1 MYLKL
6 ACKNVRRSTRDFF
19 IYFLTLTVSV
29 YLLYTFNSLDGWKNS
44 VGLTE
49 LQQEI
54 FFELSQILKF
64 FSAFTI
70 VVFAFLIYYANRFL
84 IRRRKMEFGIYR
96 TLGMSSAAV
105 SRLLVYETVLVGAA
119 ALALGLAAGIVLSPL
134 FGLLTSSIFRT
145 QYHFRVVADPFAIE
159 MTLLC
164 FAAIFL
170 IVLIGNLRMLR
181 KQRDIDLIHGPSRRE
196 RFRFKGRF
204 SSLVFFAASILL
216 LSVVYYVSMTGVEFF
231 VVYLLPLGVAACLG
245 TLFFFRFAAASL
257 LTHAQ
262 TSKRFYYR
270 RLHLFVLRQVDSR
283 INSNYRSVATVCV
296 LLTISICMF
305 SMAIG
310 SAFTM
315 TEDLYSQQIG
325 VVPIFIG
332 MYFGIVFMI
341 AGAAILSL
349 QQLSQ
354 AVDSRQ
360 SYRILRQIGTS
371 AQMQRGSVTAQ
382 NGIYFGLPML
392 LACIH
397 SVFGIRLIS
406 SLMAQIGDGSFQSSI
421 AVWIFTP
428 VLILVI
434 YGIYFLIT
442 NLGCRRLLIPR
453 EQGHEAA

>member
-6 ACKNVRRSTRDFF
+6 ACKNVRKSTRDFF

-105 SRLLVYETVLVGAA
+105 SRLLVYETVLVGTAS
-119 ALALGLAAGIVLSPL
+119 LVLGLAAGIVLSPL

-159 MTLLC
+159 MTLIC

-181 KQRDIDLIHGPSRRE
+181 KQRDIDLIHGPAKRE

-204 SSLVFFAASILL
+204 SSLVFFAVSVLL
-216 LSVVYYVSMTGVEFF
+216 LSVVYYVSVTGEVFF

-257 LTHAQ
+257 LTLAQ

-270 RLHLFVLRQVDSR
+270 KLHLFVLRQVDSR

-371 AQMQRGSVTAQ
+371 LKMQRGSVTAQ
-382 NGIYFGLPML
+382 NAIYFGLPML

-406 SLMAQIGDGSFQSSI
+406 SLMAQIGDGSFQSSG

-428 VLILVI
+428 LLILVI

-442 NLGCRRLLIPR
+442 NLGCRQLLIPR
-453 EQGHEAA
+453 ERANAAA